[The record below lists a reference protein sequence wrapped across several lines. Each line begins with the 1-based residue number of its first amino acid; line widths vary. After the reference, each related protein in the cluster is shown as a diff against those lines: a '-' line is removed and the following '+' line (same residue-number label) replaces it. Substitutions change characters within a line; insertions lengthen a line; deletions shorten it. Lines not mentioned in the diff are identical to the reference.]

1 MLQYAFSPLFEKQ
14 INDFTY
20 GQLFVGLSWQCK
32 DPRNV
37 SIFVPQDKF
46 IAVIKPIPKKHIQEK
61 LSTKKQYDKAK

>member
-37 SIFVPQDKF
+37 SIFVPQNEFKT
-46 IAVIKPIPKKHIQEK
+46 IIKPIPKEK
-61 LSTKKQYDKAK
+61 CTRKTVYNEGV